1 MLSKENYTEE
11 IGLIKKQ
18 NNVEAEL
25 YPIVADIIKPTLKDS
40 LSKRYVFGRQ
50 RSDLGQIYYGLSNFP
65 DIVILDKTYENKSIE
80 SIQIEKEWKKLRG
93 CVEVKPLDHCLITE
107 EKIKSTISNSFEH
120 ITGEIGQ
127 LIGDLLWYKKVIYT
141 NGIQWRFLSLDDK
154 EEIDNTIIEMFNKRI
169 ESEEEGNS
177 FEWWRN
183 IKDPSF
189 NYTDICLSK
198 DCIQEWDEFVKKVKE
213 IEW

>member
-1 MLSKENYTEE
+1 MLSKEDYTEE

-18 NNVEAEL
+18 NYVEAEL
-25 YPIVADIIKPTLKDS
+25 YPIVADIIKPTLRDS

-50 RSDLGQIYYGLSNFP
+50 RRGLGQIYYGLSNFP
-65 DIVILDKTYENKSIE
+65 DIVILDKTYENKSRKSIKIE
-80 SIQIEKEWKKLRG
+80 EWKKLRG
-93 CVEVKPLDHCLITE
+93 CVEVKNLNYSLITE

-120 ITGEIGQ
+120 ITGEMGQ

-141 NGIQWRFLSLDDK
+141 NGIEWRFLSLDDK
-154 EEIDNTIIEMFNKRI
+154 EEIDNTIVEVVNKRI
-169 ESEEEGNS
+169 ETEEAGNS
-177 FEWWRN
+177 FDWWKN
-183 IKDPSF
+183 IKDLSF

-198 DCIQEWDEFVKKVKE
+198 DCRQEWNEFVKRVKE

>member
-1 MLSKENYTEE
+1 MLSKEDYTEE

-18 NNVEAEL
+18 NYVEAEL

-50 RSDLGQIYYGLSNFP
+50 RRGLGQIYYGLSNFP
-65 DIVILDKTYENKSIE
+65 DIVILDKTYENKSRKSIKIE
-80 SIQIEKEWKKLRG
+80 EWKKLRG
-93 CVEVKPLDHCLITE
+93 CVEVKNLNYSLITE

-120 ITGEIGQ
+120 ITGEMGQ

-141 NGIQWRFLSLDDK
+141 NGIEWRFLSLDDK
-154 EEIDNTIIEMFNKRI
+154 EEIDNTIVEVVNKRI
-169 ESEEEGNS
+169 ETEEAGNS
-177 FEWWRN
+177 FDWWKN
-183 IKDPSF
+183 IKDLSF

-198 DCIQEWDEFVKKVKE
+198 DCRQEWNEFVKR
-213 IEW
+213 

>member
-1 MLSKENYTEE
+1 MLSKEEYIEE

-18 NNVEAEL
+18 NYVEAEL

-50 RSDLGQIYYGLSNFP
+50 RRGLGQIYYGLSNFP
-65 DIVILDKTYENKSIE
+65 DIVILDKTYENKSRKSIKIE
-80 SIQIEKEWKKLRG
+80 EWKKLRG
-93 CVEVKPLDHCLITE
+93 CVEVKNLNYSLITE

-120 ITGEIGQ
+120 ITGEMGQ

-141 NGIQWRFLSLDDK
+141 NGIEWRFLSLDDK
-154 EEIDNTIIEMFNKRI
+154 EEIDNTIVQVVNKRI
-169 ESEEEGNS
+169 ETEEAGNS
-177 FEWWRN
+177 FDWWKN
-183 IKDPSF
+183 IKDLSF

-198 DCIQEWDEFVKKVKE
+198 DCRQEWNEFVKRVKE